1 VGRITDGPSAT
12 PTGGFRPFLVSK
24 TLPNEPDYR
33 ITVITGFSMGASAIA
48 LFARVGGGIYT
59 KAALREMVLPGVLAV
74 AVPVAIGLIDK
85 GMLGGCLPAS
95 R

>member
-1 VGRITDGPSAT
+1 
-12 PTGGFRPFLVSK
+12 
-24 TLPNEPDYR
+24 
-33 ITVITGFSMGASAIA
+33 MGASAIA
-48 LFARVGGGIYT
+48 LFVRVDGGIYT

-74 AVPVAIGLIDK
+74 GVPVAIGLIDK